1 MSQLDRLGKQIV
13 RDQFL
18 FQRFTSLRDFIR
30 YRRGNS
36 NLTDMTTIDHHP
48 ARPLLQHLATTGF
61 PARMTTLPW
70 SMPQRDAAVTRG
82 PHRSSYQYITF
93 LRDELADMVDRATWL
108 VLPYQ
113 LLRHLPNLR
122 VSPMGVVPQH
132 ERRPRPIVDYSF
144 SGVNHDTLT
153 LAPSEAMQF
162 GHALERIIS
171 QTVHSDPRFGP
182 VKFLKI
188 DIADGFY
195 RVWLHIDDIPT
206 LAVSIPTL
214 PGEAPLLA
222 LPLALPMGWTQSPP
236 AFCTVTETIADLTN
250 FQLHRRRHWP
260 PHRLDAL
267 ADSPSQDAVS
277 LPEPTPASA
286 TTATSLPP
294 PNPLLPRL
302 RRPLAAVDVFV
313 DDFIAMSQPSTQSR
327 TRRTLMHTIDQVFRP
342 LTADDPPHRTDPIS
356 VTKLAKGDAACWS
369 TCKKLLGWIVDSES
383 MTLTLPPCRLQ
394 RLAAL
399 LADIPP
405 TRKRLARDKWHQLLG
420 ELRSMSLALPGARGL
435 FSHLQQAIHTQSRN
449 RLRLTKAF
457 HQALDDFRWL
467 HQNLASRPT
476 RLYELVP
483 TAPTVA
489 GTHDAAASGAGGVWL
504 PDPSA
509 VPRLQSLLTLRPGTS
524 TIHSVCPP
532 IPVPVVW
539 RLAFPD
545 QVSDRLISVTNPT
558 GSLNNS
564 ELELLGA
571 YLHDDVAAHCWD
583 VRERTLKSATDNLA
597 TLFWYRRRGSVTTTS
612 PTATLLRQ
620 HAMHQ
625 RYHRYIALKDY
636 IPGPMN
642 TLADD
647 ASRLTHLSHADFLT
661 HFNTVYPQATPW
673 HLYLHKPSMISSAI
687 SALRTQMSPLASF
700 LREPQPP
707 QLTGTSGTISV
718 PPSVS
723 LLPYKTSPIP
733 SRIYKSSPTGTVP
746 ASSALPVAQFGA
758 APWKVPYAA
767 LDKRS
772 RVWGPRTP
780 ASLLRATSIF
790 DSNACLPA
798 MQSKMLRPPG

>member
-1 MSQLDRLGKQIV
+1 
-13 RDQFL
+13 
-18 FQRFTSLRDFIR
+18 
-30 YRRGNS
+30 
-36 NLTDMTTIDHHP
+36 
-48 ARPLLQHLATTGF
+48 
-61 PARMTTLPW
+61 
-70 SMPQRDAAVTRG
+70 
-82 PHRSSYQYITF
+82 
-93 LRDELADMVDRATWL
+93 MVDRATWL
-108 VLPYQ
+108 VLPYK

-122 VSPMGVVPQH
+122 ISPMGVVPQH

-144 SGVNHDTLT
+144 SGVNHDTLN
-153 LAPSEAMQF
+153 LAPTEAMQF

-195 RVWLHIDDIPT
+195 RVWLNIDDIPT

-214 PGEAPLLA
+214 PGESPLLA

-250 FQLHRRRHWP
+250 AQLHRRRHWP

-267 ADSPSQDAVS
+267 ADSPSQDSIFLPDPTTDS
-277 LPEPTPASA
+277 LS
-286 TTATSLPP
+286 TTTSLPTT
-294 PNPLLPRL
+294 NPLLQRS

-313 DDFIAMSQPSTQSR
+313 DDFIAMSQPSTQAR

-342 LTADDPPHRTDPIS
+342 LSPDDPPHRTDPIS
-356 VTKLAKGDAACWS
+356 VTKLAKGDAAWS
-369 TCKKLLGWIVDSES
+369 TCKKLLGWIVDSSS
-383 MTLTLPPCRLQ
+383 MTLTLPPRRLQ
-394 RLAAL
+394 RLAEL
-399 LADIPP
+399 LDDIPP
-405 TRKRLARDKWHQLLG
+405 AQKRLSRDKWHQLLG

-435 FSHLQQAIHTQSRN
+435 FSHLQQAIHTASGN

-457 HQALDDFRWL
+457 HQALDDFRWI
-467 HQNLASRPT
+467 HRNLASRPT

-483 TAPTVA
+483 TAPTVS

-509 VPRLQSLLTLRPGTS
+509 VPRSHALLTLRPGTS
-524 TIHSVCPP
+524 QLCTVRPTQ
-532 IPVPVVW
+532 PVPVVW
-539 RLAFPD
+539 RLAFPT
-545 QVSDRLISVTNPT
+545 QVSDRLISVTNPH

-571 YLHDDVAAHCWD
+571 YLHDDVAAQCWD

-597 TLFWYRRRGSVTTTS
+597 TLFWYRRGSVTTTS

-636 IPGPMN
+636 IPGPSN
-642 TLADD
+642 SLADD
-647 ASRLTHLSHADFLT
+647 ASRLTALSHADFLT
-661 HFNTVYPQATPW
+661 HFNTTYPQATPW
-673 HLYLHKPSMISSAI
+673 HLYIHRPSMISSAI
-687 SALRTQMSPLASF
+687 SALRTQTSPLASF
-700 LREPQPP
+700 LREPRPP
-707 QLTGTSGTISV
+707 QPNGTSGTLTV

-733 SRIYKSSPTGTVP
+733 SHTYKSSHTGTGP
-746 ASSALPVAQFGA
+746 ASSVLPVAQFGA

-767 LDKRS
+767 LDKRL

-780 ASLLRATSIF
+780 DSLLKATSIF

-798 MQSKMLRPPG
+798 MPSKIPHRHV